1 MRTAVYKNL
10 SERKESTWKC
20 SYLLKLWKHKIN
32 TLKRLLE
39 NELDKEYKIVSQN
52 KNQKNNEKFIKCE

>member
-32 TLKRLLE
+32 ALKRLLE
-39 NELDKEYKIVSQN
+39 NELDKYKIVSQN
-52 KNQKNNEKFIKCE
+52 KNQKNNEEFIKCE